1 MDLLKPEKYFLRFNL
16 LIDDIEKHID
26 KKTMDLTPI
35 CTKMKSLKMKE
46 KNISSME
53 EEVYLCPPIIKII

>member
-1 MDLLKPEKYFLRFNL
+1 MNLLKPEQYFLRFNL

-35 CTKMKSLKMKE
+35 CTKMKSLKTKE

-53 EEVYLCPPIIKII
+53 